1 MAKSRTYHRRNIL
14 IVVSVVF
21 IAALGLSARLGY
33 LMILKSEDYASRAKA
48 LHERERAIKA
58 ERGSIYDAQ
67 GKEIATN
74 KPVCTISVIH
84 AQITDPER
92 VISLLSKEL
101 GLGEE
106 KVRKRVE
113 KRSSIER
120 IKSNVDK
127 AIADK
132 IREYDLD
139 GVMVDEDYKRYYP
152 YDSLASRVIGFTGSD
167 NQGVIGLEV
176 KYDKFLKGIDGT
188 ILTLTTAYGVEIEN
202 AAEDRIEPQPGNDL
216 YISLDMNIQQYAQQ
230 AALKVRESKQ
240 ASNVKLIVM
249 NPQNGEILAMVNVPE
264 FNLNDPYTLI
274 DEITSQYQ
282 GQTLSDQKL
291 NDLLNGMWRNAC
303 ISDTYEPGSSFKIV
317 TATAAL
323 EEHVVKLTDR
333 FFCPGYKKVE
343 DRTIRCHKAGGHGS
357 QDFVEGIKNSCN
369 PVFMEIGARVGT
381 EKMYDYFKKLGL
393 FNKTGIDLP
402 GEANS
407 IMHKIDK
414 IGAVELATISFGQS
428 FQITPLQLMVATS
441 AVVNGGTLVTPHL
454 GVEIRSS
461 DGTRIQSLD
470 YETQSGAVTKET
482 SETMKELLEAVVSD
496 GTGKRA
502 YLPGFRIGGKTA
514 TSEKLPRS
522 SNKYISSFIGFAPAD
537 NPQVIAMVL
546 IEDPVGIYYGGTI
559 AAPVIASLFDNI
571 LPYLGIEESYTE
583 EERSKYNIGT
593 FQMPDFIGKTKK
605 EVKDML
611 KIYDF
616 DELYSLGEGDVVA
629 EQFPLAGETI
639 EKDSDLILYFESA
652 QSLPTPTS
660 KRDDGG
666 QGD

>member
-21 IAALGLSARLGY
+21 IAALGLTARLGY
-33 LMILKSEDYASRAKA
+33 LMILKSEDYASRAKE

-84 AQITDPER
+84 AQITDAER
-92 VISLLSKEL
+92 VIALLSKEL

-522 SNKYISSFIGFAPAD
+522 SNKYISSFIGFAPAE
-537 NPQVIAMVL
+537 NPQVMAMVL

-616 DELYSLGEGDVVA
+616 GELYSLGEGEVVA

>member
-21 IAALGLSARLGY
+21 IAALGLTARLGY
-33 LMILKSEDYASRAKA
+33 LMILKSEDYASRAKE

-92 VISLLSKEL
+92 VIALLSKEL

-216 YISLDMNIQQYAQQ
+216 YICLDMNIQQYAQQ

-522 SNKYISSFIGFAPAD
+522 SNKYISSFIGFAPAE
-537 NPQVIAMVL
+537 NPQVMAMVL

-616 DELYSLGEGDVVA
+616 GELYSLGEGEVVA